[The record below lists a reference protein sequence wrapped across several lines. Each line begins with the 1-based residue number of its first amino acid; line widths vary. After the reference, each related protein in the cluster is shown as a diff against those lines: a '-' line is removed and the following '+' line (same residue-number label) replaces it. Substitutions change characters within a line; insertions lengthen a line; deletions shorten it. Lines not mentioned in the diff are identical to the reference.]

1 MSDAN
6 PATDSL
12 FDEIVSQLA
21 DENTPVEAVFREI
34 GRSFA
39 STLEEVDAQLDKALN
54 APPTEPLRHTPHP
67 RIAYRYRELRSL
79 IKIAL
84 IVLGGHYQSVEV
96 IDDALPSTPR
106 ATRLSF
112 PVPLDADQGVPKIF
126 ANHTR

>member
-39 STLEEVDAQLDKALN
+39 STLEEVDAQLDKALRP
-54 APPTEPLRHTPHP
+54 PPTVSSTLVA
-67 RIAYRYRELRSL
+67 AYPERAALARECVGLLPNLSRVGFRAEL
-79 IKIAL
+79 HLNAT
-84 IVLGGHYQSVEV
+84 LGTMSAG
-96 IDDALPSTPR
+96 
-106 ATRLSF
+106 
-112 PVPLDADQGVPKIF
+112 
-126 ANHTR
+126 